1 MIRNELY
8 TGYYSFIR
16 GKQIYCASNSER
28 VVLFTSQ
35 SPLEGMRGG
44 GWWNLYYS
52 DNTIALKTF
61 SICSTV
67 YSEEQLKLLM
77 INEKQIFFPDFVSA

>member
-35 SPLEGMRGG
+35 SPLEGDERGRMVESVLLRQHHRIE
-44 GWWNLYYS
+44 NLLHLLHRVLGR
-52 DNTIALKTF
+52 TIE
-61 SICSTV
+61 IIDD
-67 YSEEQLKLLM
+67 Q
-77 INEKQIFFPDFVSA
+77 